1 MRPFGAAFLEVDMY
15 RETSGGST
23 NNGVSLIE
31 AVLVLAVVTIIV
43 TAALP
48 NLGEIRGAAALG
60 AVSSRLKGLLF
71 RCRAYAILN
80 SRATAVVFEHRDDG
94 SWRCFIAVD
103 GDGDGIRTRDIH
115 GLIDPVV
122 GEVLHLDGSGAGL
135 GILQD
140 EFVPDPSGRGRLRGN
155 LDDPVRAGRGN
166 IITFTPRGTATPAS
180 IYLTDHRARMRVLR
194 VYGGTGRVVSRAWR
208 SGWPKWRS
216 EGK

>member
-1 MRPFGAAFLEVDMY
+1 MD
-15 RETSGGST
+15 RERSGCST
-23 NNGVSLIE
+23 NIGMSLIE
-31 AVLVLAVVTIIV
+31 ILLVLAVLAIVVAITIPDL
-43 TAALP
+43 A
-48 NLGEIRGAAALG
+48 EIRGAAALG
-60 AVSSRLKGLLF
+60 AASSRLKGLLF

-122 GEVLHLDGSGAGL
+122 GEVLHLDGGGAGL
-135 GILQD
+135 GILQG
-140 EFVPDPSGRGRLRGN
+140 EFVPDPSGRGRLRGD

-166 IITFTPRGTATPAS
+166 IITFTARSTATPAS

-194 VYGGTGRVVSRAWR
+194 VYGGTGRVISRVWR
-208 SGWPKWRS
+208 SGWPKWRA
-216 EGK
+216 EGM

>member
-1 MRPFGAAFLEVDMY
+1 MD
-15 RETSGGST
+15 RERSGRST
-23 NNGVSLIE
+23 KIGMSLIE
-31 AVLVLAVVTIIV
+31 VVLVLAVLAIV
-43 TAALP
+43 VAITLP
-48 NLGEIRGAAALG
+48 DLAEIRGAAALG
-60 AVSSRLKGLLF
+60 AASSRLKGLLF

-122 GEVLHLDGSGAGL
+122 GEVLHLDSGVAGL
-135 GILQD
+135 GILQG
-140 EFVPDPSGRGRLRGN
+140 EFVPDPSGRGRLRGD

-166 IITFTPRGTATPAS
+166 IITFTPRSTATPAS

-194 VYGGTGRVVSRAWR
+194 VYGGTGRVISRVWR
-208 SGWPKWRS
+208 SGWPKWRA
-216 EGK
+216 EGM

>member
-1 MRPFGAAFLEVDMY
+1 MD
-15 RETSGGST
+15 RERSGCST
-23 NNGVSLIE
+23 NIGMSLIE
-31 AVLVLAVVTIIV
+31 ILLVLAVLAIV
-43 TAALP
+43 VAITLP
-48 NLGEIRGAAALG
+48 DLAEIRGAAALG
-60 AVSSRLKGLLF
+60 AASSRLKGLLF

-122 GEVLHLDGSGAGL
+122 GEVLHLDGGGAGL
-135 GILQD
+135 GILQG
-140 EFVPDPSGRGRLRGN
+140 EFVPDPSGRGRLRGD

-166 IITFTPRGTATPAS
+166 IITFTARSTATPAS

-194 VYGGTGRVVSRAWR
+194 VYGGTGRVISRVWR
-208 SGWPKWRS
+208 SGWPKWRA
-216 EGK
+216 EGM